1 MNLPLFTDT
10 RKAIVH
16 RFINGSIAVVAPD
29 PCITQQLIHDE
40 SSSDS
45 SFHMSSQRGTCK
57 EDSTVTYVSS
67 NDSTFDNSMSL
78 FSKSS
83 AVTDVT
89 ADHVGS
95 ADLFSSN
102 GESSTEPSDS
112 QHDSV
117 EQALFAPSNDGANEI
132 SSSES
137 ERILKRK
144 SLNRKAS
151 CDSRENEPSESTTF
165 FSYRILCP
173 SLQSLKTDAISIS
186 STDFESDSNVF

>member
-1 MNLPLFTDT
+1 MINLFCMPHIYTINLNLPLFTDT

-89 ADHVGS
+89 ANHVGS

-102 GESSTEPSDS
+102 GEVLQNLLIP
-112 QHDSV
+112 
-117 EQALFAPSNDGANEI
+117 NM
-132 SSSES
+132 
-137 ERILKRK
+137 ILWSK
-144 SLNRKAS
+144 
-151 CDSRENEPSESTTF
+151 
-165 FSYRILCP
+165 LCLHHQMMVQMKFHP
-173 SLQSLKTDAISIS
+173 VNQRG
-186 STDFESDSNVF
+186 F